1 MTAHAT
7 PSHRTV
13 QRSARRVPAAIM
25 IAGLI
30 LAVLL
35 CLAALAPWIAPAD
48 PTRQVLMM
56 RLRPPGTVG
65 ANGQIYLLGTDDLGR
80 DLLSR
85 ILFGAQV
92 SLAVAMLSVLVST
105 LAGVAL
111 GMIAAWFRG
120 WIEVIVMRF
129 VDIMLSIPAVLLAVL
144 TVAVLGPGFFK
155 LILVLGLTR
164 WPRYTRV
171 AFGQT
176 LQVATLPYVKAAE
189 LAGGGTAHILLRH
202 ILPNIA
208 GPLLV
213 VATAE
218 FGLMILFEAGL
229 SFLGLG
235 IQPPAPSWGS
245 IMSAGRQYVER
256 AWWIIAFPGG
266 CLFLLVFSVNVLGD
280 WLRDQLDPRFA
291 PQNAHPSRP

>member
-1 MTAHAT
+1 MSAHT
-7 PSHRTV
+7 TTSIRK
-13 QRSARRVPAAIM
+13 ARRSDARVPVAIV
-25 IAGLI
+25 IVGLI
-30 LAVLL
+30 LAVI
-35 CLAALAPWIAPAD
+35 LAAAVLAPWIAPAD
-48 PTRQVLMM
+48 PTRQVLSM
-56 RLRPPGTVG
+56 RLKPPGTV
-65 ANGQIYLLGTDDLGR
+65 APSGQIYLLGTDDLGR

-85 ILFGAQV
+85 LLFGAQA
-92 SLAVAMLSVLVST
+92 SLAVAILSVLVST
-105 LAGVAL
+105 LVGVTL
-111 GMIAAWFRG
+111 GMTAAWFRG
-120 WIEVIVMRF
+120 FVEVIVMRL
-129 VDIMLSIPAVLLAVL
+129 VDIILSIPAVLLAVL

-155 LILVLGLTR
+155 LIMVLGLTR

-189 LAGGGTAHILLRH
+189 LAGAGTARILFRH

-208 GPLLV
+208 GPLLI

-245 IMSAGRQYVER
+245 IMNVGRQYVER
-256 AWWIIAFPGG
+256 AWWIVAFPGG
-266 CLFLLVFSVNVLGD
+266 CLFLLVLCVNVLGD
-280 WLRDQLDPRFA
+280 WLRDRLDPQARL
-291 PQNAHPSRP
+291 R

>member
-1 MTAHAT
+1 MSLQAT
-7 PSHRTV
+7 TSLRRT
-13 QRSARRVPAAIM
+13 RRRAGRLPVAIV
-25 IAGLI
+25 IVGLI
-30 LAVLL
+30 LTMIVTTAV
-35 CLAALAPWIAPAD
+35 LAPWIVPAD
-48 PTRQVLMM
+48 PTRQVLLM
-56 RLRPPGTVG
+56 RLKPPGTM
-65 ANGQIYLLGTDDLGR
+65 AASGQIYLLGSDELGR

-85 ILFGAQV
+85 VLFGAQV
-92 SLAVAMLSVLVST
+92 SLLVATLSVLVST
-105 LAGVAL
+105 LVGVTL
-111 GMIAAWFRG
+111 GMMAAWIRG
-120 WIEVIVMRF
+120 WIEVIVMRL

-189 LAGGGTAHILLRH
+189 LAGASATRILFRH

-208 GPLLV
+208 GPLLI

-245 IMSAGRQYVER
+245 IMSVGRQYVER
-256 AWWIIAFPGG
+256 AWWIVAFPGG
-266 CLFLLVFSVNVLGD
+266 CLFLLVLSVNVLGD
-280 WLRDQLDPRFA
+280 WLRDRLDPQVRI
-291 PQNAHPSRP
+291 R

>member
-1 MTAHAT
+1 MSVQATTSLRRAWRHAG
-7 PSHRTV
+7 
-13 QRSARRVPAAIM
+13 RVPVAVV
-25 IAGLI
+25 IAGVI
-30 LAVLL
+30 LTIIFAAAV
-35 CLAALAPWIAPAD
+35 LAPWIAPAD
-48 PTRQVLMM
+48 PTRQVLVM
-56 RLRPPGTVG
+56 RLKPPGTV
-65 ANGQIYLLGTDDLGR
+65 AASGQLYLLGTDDLGR

-85 ILFGAQV
+85 VLFGARV
-92 SLAVAMLSVLVST
+92 SLLVATLSVLVST
-105 LAGVAL
+105 VVGVTL
-111 GMIAAWFRG
+111 GTIAAWFRG
-120 WIEVIVMRF
+120 WIEVIVMRL

-189 LAGGGTAHILLRH
+189 LAGAGTARILLRH

-208 GPLLV
+208 GPLLIL
-213 VATAE
+213 ATTE

-245 IMSAGRQYVER
+245 IISVGRQYVER
-256 AWWIIAFPGG
+256 AWWIVAFPGG
-266 CLFLLVFSVNVLGD
+266 CLFLLVLSVNVLGD
-280 WLRDQLDPRFA
+280 RLRDRLDPQARI
-291 PQNAHPSRP
+291 R

>member
-1 MTAHAT
+1 MSAHTTSSVRKA
-7 PSHRTV
+7 R
-13 QRSARRVPAAIM
+13 RGGRRVPVAIV
-25 IAGLI
+25 IVGLI
-30 LAVLL
+30 LTMI
-35 CLAALAPWIAPAD
+35 LAAAVLAPWIAPAD
-48 PTRQVLMM
+48 PTRQVLVM
-56 RLRPPGTVG
+56 RLKPPGTV
-65 ANGQIYLLGTDDLGR
+65 AASGQIYLLGTDDLGR

-85 ILFGAQV
+85 VLFGAQA
-92 SLAVAMLSVLVST
+92 SLSVATLSVLVST
-105 LAGVAL
+105 LVGVTL

-120 WIEVIVMRF
+120 WVEVIVMRL
-129 VDIMLSIPAVLLAVL
+129 VDIILSIPAVLLAVL

-176 LQVATLPYVKAAE
+176 LQVAALPYVKAAE
-189 LAGGGTAHILLRH
+189 LAGAGTTRILFRH

-208 GPLLV
+208 GPLLI
-213 VATAE
+213 VASAE

-245 IMSAGRQYVER
+245 IMSVGRQFVER
-256 AWWIIAFPGG
+256 AWWIVAFPGG
-266 CLFLLVFSVNVLGD
+266 CLFLLVLSVNVLGD
-280 WLRDQLDPRFA
+280 WLRDRLDPQART
-291 PQNAHPSRP
+291 R

>member
-1 MTAHAT
+1 VSVQVAT
-7 PSHRTV
+7 FLR
-13 QRSARRVPAAIM
+13 RARRHAGRVPVAVVVAGVILTIIFVAA
-25 IAGLI
+25 
-30 LAVLL
+30 V
-35 CLAALAPWIAPAD
+35 LAPWIAPAD
-48 PTRQVLMM
+48 PTRQVLVM
-56 RLRPPGTVG
+56 RLKPPGTV
-65 ANGQIYLLGTDDLGR
+65 AASGQLYLLGTDDLGR

-85 ILFGAQV
+85 VLFGARV
-92 SLAVAMLSVLVST
+92 SLLVATLSVLVST
-105 LAGVAL
+105 VVGVTLGTIAG
-111 GMIAAWFRG
+111 WFGG
-120 WIEVIVMRF
+120 WIEMIVMRL
-129 VDIMLSIPAVLLAVL
+129 VDIVLSIPAVLLAIL

-176 LQVATLPYVKAAE
+176 LQVATLPYIKAAE
-189 LAGGGTAHILLRH
+189 LAGAGTARILLRH

-208 GPLLV
+208 GPLLI

-245 IMSAGRQYVER
+245 IISVGRQYVER
-256 AWWIIAFPGG
+256 AWWIVAFPGG
-266 CLFLLVFSVNVLGD
+266 CLFLLVLSVNVLGD
-280 WLRDQLDPRFA
+280 RLRDRLDPQARI
-291 PQNAHPSRP
+291 R

>member
-1 MTAHAT
+1 MSTHAT
-7 PSHRTV
+7 KSLRP
-13 QRSARRVPAAIM
+13 ARRRAGRVPLAIL
-25 IAGLI
+25 IVGLI
-30 LAVLL
+30 LTLIL
-35 CLAALAPWIAPAD
+35 GLAALAPWIAPAD

-56 RLRPPGTVG
+56 RLKPPGTL
-65 ANGQIYLLGTDDLGR
+65 AASGQIYLLGTDDLGR

-85 ILFGAQV
+85 TLFGARV
-92 SLAVAMLSVLVST
+92 SLVVATLSVLVST
-105 LAGVAL
+105 LVGVTL

-120 WIEVIVMRF
+120 WIEVMVMRL
-129 VDIMLSIPAVLLAVL
+129 VDIVLSIPAVLLAVL

-164 WPRYTRV
+164 WPRYARV

-176 LQVATLPYVKAAE
+176 LQIANLPYVRAAE
-189 LAGGGTAHILLRH
+189 LAGAGTARILLRH

-208 GPLLV
+208 GPLMI

-245 IMSAGRQYVER
+245 IMSVGRQYVER
-256 AWWIIAFPGG
+256 AWWIVAFPGG

-280 WLRDQLDPRFA
+280 WLRDRLDP
-291 PQNAHPSRP
+291 QAHVR

>member
-1 MTAHAT
+1 MRTHAAT
-7 PSHRTV
+7 SLRA
-13 QRSARRVPAAIM
+13 ARRRGRRAPVAIVVV
-25 IAGLI
+25 GLI
-30 LAVLL
+30 LTMILALAV
-35 CLAALAPWIAPAD
+35 LAPWIAPSD

-56 RLRPPGTVG
+56 RLKPPG
-65 ANGQIYLLGTDDLGR
+65 ALAPSGQIYLFGTDDLGR

-92 SLAVAMLSVLVST
+92 SLLIATLSVLVST
-105 LAGVAL
+105 LVGVAL
-111 GMIAAWFRG
+111 GMTAAWFRG
-120 WIEVIVMRF
+120 WIEAIVMRL

-164 WPRYTRV
+164 WPRYARV

-176 LQVATLPYVKAAE
+176 LQIATLPYVKAAE
-189 LAGGGTAHILLRH
+189 LAGAGTARILLRH

-208 GPLLV
+208 GPLLII
-213 VATAE
+213 ATAE

-245 IMSAGRQYVER
+245 IMSVGRQYVER
-256 AWWIIAFPGG
+256 AWWIAAFPGG

-280 WLRDQLDPRFA
+280 WLRDRLDPQARV
-291 PQNAHPSRP
+291 R